1 VPRDRIHFFFL
12 NIGYLLDHFFVLIFA
27 TVAALVLA
35 KEWDMTYSELIPYA
49 TPSFVAFGVCSLA
62 SGWIADLWSRRGM
75 MAVFFV
81 GIGASSILASVAQ
94 SPMQIGAALLVMGV
108 FASIY
113 HPVGLALVI
122 EGRDKTGLPIAIN
135 GIYGNLGVG
144 AAALLTGILID
155 TAGWRAAFLW
165 PGIASILI
173 GLAYLTLFG
182 AGTAAKRPNTKK
194 PGTAKTGGL
203 AGRRLFADNGSLMIR
218 IIAIVFISTALGGM
232 IYQSTTFALP
242 KIFDERLGGMAISA
256 SLVGWYAFLVFAV
269 AGLAQIVVG
278 FLVDRFPLRTIFT
291 IVAAL
296 QMVFFL
302 SMPGLEDWAAIL
314 VALAFMLAVFGQIPI
329 NDVLVSRI
337 AHSDWRSRIFAI
349 RYIVTFSAL
358 ALAIPMIA
366 WIYGSWGFD
375 TLFSV
380 LAGASTII
388 LATVIWLP
396 VQIPSPA
403 PEAVAAAE

>member
-1 VPRDRIHFFFL
+1 MTRDQLHFFFL
-12 NIGYLLDHFFVLIFA
+12 NIGHLLDHFFVLIFA
-27 TVAALVLA
+27 TVAALVLTR
-35 KEWDMTYSELIPYA
+35 EWNMTYSELIPYA
-49 TPSFVAFGVCSLA
+49 TPSFIAFGVCSLA
-62 SGWIADLWSRRGM
+62 SGWIADIWSRRGM

-81 GIGASSILASVAQ
+81 GIGASSILASLVQ
-94 SPMQIGAALLVMGV
+94 TPLQMGAALLIMGI

-122 EGRDKTGLPIAIN
+122 EGREKTGLPIAVN

-155 TAGWRAAFLW
+155 TAGWRTAFLW
-165 PGIASILI
+165 PGAVSVLI
-173 GLAYLTLFG
+173 GFAYLRLIGIPKRVNRPPKKKAKSAQTSTYRRFF
-182 AGTAAKRPNTKK
+182 AGNN
-194 PGTAKTGGL
+194 
-203 AGRRLFADNGSLMIR
+203 RLLIR
-218 IIAIVFISTALGGM
+218 VIAIVFISTAMGGT

-242 KIFDERLGGMAISA
+242 KIFDERLAGLALSA
-256 SLVGWYAFLVFAV
+256 SLIGWYAFLVFAI
-269 AGLAQIVVG
+269 AGTAQLVVG
-278 FLVDRFPLRTIFT
+278 YLVDRFPLRTIFT

-296 QMVFFL
+296 QVVFFL
-302 SMPGLEDWAAIL
+302 TMPGLENWPAIL

-366 WIYGSWGFD
+366 WVYGNWGFD
-375 TLFSV
+375 TLFTI
-380 LAGASTII
+380 LAGAASVI
-388 LATVIWLP
+388 LLTVIWLP
-396 VQIPSPA
+396 RTIPTPA
-403 PEAVAAAE
+403 LESVAAAE